1 MGSTVESMKTI
12 PDGYTTVTP
21 WLISTDTAQELE
33 FIAAA
38 FDGQELA
45 RVVGDDG
52 TIGHAETRIG
62 DAIVMLFDAR
72 PGWPATPCFLRLY
85 VEDADET
92 FRRAQEAGAK
102 PVTVPTELFWGDKV
116 GRVRDPL
123 GNLWWIQQRVAEPT
137 PEEAAERM
145 SDPKFVAA
153 MEYVTSSDPFAS

>member
-1 MGSTVESMKTI
+1 MADTVLGMKTI

-21 WLISTDTAQELE
+21 WLISTDTAAELE
-33 FIAAA
+33 FIRAA
-38 FDGQELA
+38 FDGEELA
-45 RVVGDDG
+45 RVVGEDG
-52 TIGHAETRIG
+52 RIGHAETRIG
-62 DAIVMLFDAR
+62 DAIVLLFDA
-72 PGWPATPCFLRLY
+72 PEDWPSTPCFLRLY

-92 FRRAQEAGAK
+92 FRRAQEAGAT
-102 PVTVPTELFWGDKV
+102 PVTEPTELFWGDKV

>member
-1 MGSTVESMKTI
+1 MKTI

-33 FIAAA
+33 FIHAA

-45 RVVGDDG
+45 RVVGEDG
-52 TIGHAETRIG
+52 RIGHAETRIG
-62 DAIVMLFDAR
+62 GSIVLLFDAS
-72 PGWPATPCFLRLY
+72 PDWPPTPCFLRLY

-92 FRRAQEAGAK
+92 FRRAQAAGATA
-102 PVTVPTELFWGDKV
+102 VTEPTELFWGDRV

-137 PEEAAERM
+137 PEEVAERM
-145 SDPKFVAA
+145 TRPEFVAA
-153 MEYVTSSDPFAS
+153 MEYVTSAKPFAS